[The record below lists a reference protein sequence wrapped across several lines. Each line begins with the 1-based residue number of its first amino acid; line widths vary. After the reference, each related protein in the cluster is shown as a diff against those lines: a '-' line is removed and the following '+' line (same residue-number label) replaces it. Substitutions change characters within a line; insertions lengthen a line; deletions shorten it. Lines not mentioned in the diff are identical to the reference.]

1 MSILFQRLYWT
12 LESQWWVVQ
21 NHAPML
27 ETCATAGS
35 FTARLISIWAPL
47 MCFPQWFAIGM
58 GTAEGYAIFA
68 ARYSAMCIV
77 RYLDGKIPCTRALGI
92 CHISALGPL
101 LLWLVL
107 GRREDRYEQGD
118 ISASFLSMEIKII
131 ALCVFMDIRDFLLHI
146 HDWVSL
152 SLLHSSCG
160 SSRCHQGRDRCEGPS
175 QSALVVSDCGAL
187 KGFAPSQTIPLVQG

>member
-12 LESQWWVVQ
+12 LESQWWVVH

-27 ETCATAGS
+27 ETCAAAGS

-92 CHISALGPL
+92 CHISTLGPL

-107 GRREDRYEQGD
+107 GKREDRYEQGD
-118 ISASFLSMEIKII
+118 ISASFLSVEIKII
-131 ALCVFMDIRDFLLHI
+131 ALCVFMDIRDFLLHMI
-146 HDWVSL
+146 GYPYPCYIRVAVQAGAIKDVTDVRARAKVHWWSAIV
-152 SLLHSSCG
+152 
-160 SSRCHQGRDRCEGPS
+160 GP
-175 QSALVVSDCGAL
+175 
-187 KGFAPSQTIPLVQG
+187 